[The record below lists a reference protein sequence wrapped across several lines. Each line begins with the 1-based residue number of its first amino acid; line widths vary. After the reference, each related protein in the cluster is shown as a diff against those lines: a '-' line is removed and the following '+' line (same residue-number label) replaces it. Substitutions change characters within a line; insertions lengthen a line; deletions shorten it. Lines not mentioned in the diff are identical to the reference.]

1 MLENQK
7 WYKNTI
13 YDPTESTLW
22 VCSNPR
28 RVVLWETYWLRW
40 DPALW
45 PVAVTEKEVGLTTKR
60 RTIDAQNKEF
70 QTIDT
75 SSEDDDDDDGAHA
88 GEYQSDEGGENKY
101 DFKKKSLSVVGGG
114 GGGTRSSI
122 HDVSAD
128 VEL

>member
-75 SSEDDDDDDGAHA
+75 SSEDDDDDGAHA

>member
-7 WYKNTI
+7 WYTNKI

-70 QTIDT
+70 RTIDT
-75 SSEDDDDDDGAHA
+75 SSEDEDDGNA
-88 GEYQSDEGGENKY
+88 GVYQSDDGENKTSS
-101 DFKKKSLSVVGGG
+101 SLSLGE
-114 GGGTRSSI
+114 GGTRSSI
-122 HDVSAD
+122 HGVSAH